1 MKGSKVKIQ
10 ERAVEITRLLYRAYP
25 DSHCSLNYKNAHE
38 LLVATIL
45 SAQCTDH
52 RVNIVTKDLFLKYQ
66 SPQDF
71 AYCDLQQLSR
81 NIHSCGYHNQK
92 AKSIQGASL
101 KIVEEHGSMVP
112 DNMNDLTELPGVGR
126 KTANCILGE
135 IYDIPVMVIDTHM
148 IRIMGLLG
156 FTNNTDPK
164 KIEKDLM

>member
-1 MKGSKVKIQ
+1 MKGSKVKIR

-71 AYCDLQQLSR
+71 AYCDLSNYPGIFILVDTITR
-81 NIHSCGYHNQK
+81 KQK
-92 AKSIQGASL
+92 AFGGPA
-101 KIVEEHGSMVP
+101 
-112 DNMNDLTELPGVGR
+112 
-126 KTANCILGE
+126 
-135 IYDIPVMVIDTHM
+135 
-148 IRIMGLLG
+148 
-156 FTNNTDPK
+156 
-164 KIEKDLM
+164 